1 MNEITVNDFET
12 LKNELSKELVSTAQS
27 VCRIGYLL
35 KLARDTD
42 IIGDKYADVY
52 EFASSE
58 YGLDKSQ
65 VSRFININDR
75 FSVDGNSEQLL
86 PEYSQYG
93 SSKLSIMLTLPD
105 EINEELSPEMS
116 KTDIQTIKSEY
127 EEEQN
132 ITPIERMTEDTSE
145 VPDDFITAIIKQLND
160 EHPEPAEL
168 MKESID
174 LAKSMNLPE
183 DWTFEN
189 DAKEA
194 YMPDGDKTY
203 IVIIPGRGRHMIKC
217 TDDQLMITCMYDM
230 QKTPLSWDEFTDAVV
245 RDVLQREFKEEK
257 PKEKTKPKKVEKSKK
272 PEKTP
277 SGPEK
282 EEPKEAAGETKE
294 KKEAEDPRT
303 EESTEE
309 ATNEAEEAKEA
320 ANEAAGETEE
330 HKEAAGEEI
339 RTLERIA
346 NDIRALGDQFHRGT
360 GGNLY
365 DNPIEELEGMIDE
378 INAMPGQL
386 IPIIEDAI
394 RRIKPK
400 EEA

>member
-1 MNEITVNDFET
+1 MNEMINT
-12 LKNELSKELVSTAQS
+12 LENLKDELNKELLSTAQS

-42 IIGDKYADVY
+42 ILREEYKDVY
-52 EFASSE
+52 EFASAE

-116 KTDIQTIKSEY
+116 KADIQTIKSEY

-174 LAKSMNLPE
+174 IAKSINLPE
-183 DWTFEN
+183 NWNFEN

-230 QKTPLSWDEFTDAVV
+230 QKTPLSWEEFADTVV
-245 RDVLQREFKEEK
+245 RDVEQRKFEEEK
-257 PKEKTKPKKVEKSKK
+257 PKEKTKSKKVEKPKK

-294 KKEAEDPRT
+294 NTAAG
-303 EESTEE
+303 TEE
-309 ATNEAEEAKEA
+309 AANEAEEAKEA
-320 ANEAAGETEE
+320 SNEAAGETEE

-339 RTLERIA
+339 RKLERIA

-365 DNPIEELEGMIDE
+365 DNPLEELEGMIDE